1 MENIIFDIGMVLIDF
16 HWKKTMKD
24 LGIPDNVIDIL
35 DHNMINHPLWNHFDL
50 DDMPESELILEF
62 KKLSPECSRYID
74 LFIGNLED
82 VIDMFPGADEWL
94 RSLKER
100 GYNIYLL
107 SNYPRRLFALH
118 TPKFLFLPYTDGRV
132 VSYECHMTK
141 PNPDIYRS
149 LCEKY
154 NINPEESIFLD
165 DRQANLDAAATLGFN
180 TLHVTDPFAAR
191 DELDAILGSHNQ

>member
-1 MENIIFDIGMVLIDF
+1 MKNIIFDIGMVLIDF
-16 HWKKTMKD
+16 HWEKTMKD
-24 LGIPDNVIDIL
+24 LCIPDKVIDIL

-50 DDMPESELILEF
+50 DDMPESELISEF
-62 KKLSPECSRYID
+62 KKLSPECSKYID
-74 LFIGNLED
+74 LFIDNLED

-141 PNPDIYRS
+141 PDPAIYRS

-165 DRQANLDAAATLGFN
+165 DRQANLDAAAALGFN

-191 DELDAILGSHNQ
+191 DELDAILGSNNQ